1 MGNGGNSGDGEL
13 GIGKRSGSSHH
24 IQMKTIF
31 TILALGCVMQAQ
43 LWTGVVAPSRAI
55 NWANVGIPGGLP
67 DASWTQC
74 GSTLTA
80 ATYGGSSSS
89 PANASAITSVI
100 SGCAAQ
106 TYVQLGAGT
115 FYLTGAIALKNQ
127 VVIRGAGANATF
139 LVMYNNGSG
148 TCNGQYTAISLCGD
162 SNYYL
167 SPENSA
173 TWTAGFSQGATSITL
188 SNSLNIVAGRSTII
202 LDQQD
207 LPTDTGN
214 IWVCAQISCGG
225 DGSGG
230 IRTSGTCSSSVSPN
244 VGFCTEQQMVLVTAC
259 SPSCNNS
266 GSTVV
271 TISPGLYAP
280 NWNPANS
287 TGAWWAT
294 TQAYQEGVE
303 DMSIDLSNLTAST
316 SCVTGMNAYEIWVE
330 GIRCIDGGRSHISFW
345 GVSHGLVLSNYF
357 YENLSH
363 ATQSYGL
370 ELFEASS
377 DNLVMNNIFQ
387 QVTDSTPSN
396 TSGGAGNVAA
406 YNFAVEDVFASAGWF
421 QPSDYAHSGGDFY
434 WLREGNETLGLE
446 SDDIHGT
453 HNLTTLFRNRY
464 PGWQSYGCG
473 GAAVGCSMS
482 PGQTGNSSAIL
493 MQAASRYF
501 NLIGNV
507 VGQANYH
514 SMYQTIGSAPGTQ
527 NYSAF
532 YLGGVYGGNGT
543 PNPGFCSN
551 ATCSSYV
558 TNDDPLTSSSVMR
571 WGNWDSVTAG
581 CSTTLACATTTVRW
595 CGNSSDPGW
604 STTCGSTSETASS
617 FGDTTGT
624 PSIYVNPVP
633 GSTTLPN
640 SFFLTAST
648 TSSCG
653 TGLSWWKNPGTATC
667 PPFPTTGPDVSGG
680 NIGTC
685 SGGTYADSY
694 AISNAQCTGGGTL
707 VAAFGGHANANP
719 AMSCY
724 LSIMNG
730 PPDGTGNVLSFNRAS
745 CYANDPSSQAVAPT
759 ASPTS
764 GAVPQTVT
772 VANPN
777 SGTTVVC
784 YNFTGSPATNGD
796 GATCHVGSTPYTTSL
811 TISVPETLYI
821 IAGTS
826 TLTDSSINSYTYT
839 GTTPAVPT
847 FSPGAGTYSATQTV
861 TISTVTG
868 GAIICYNTTGSP
880 ATNGSTGCTTGT
892 LYTGPVTVSSS
903 ETLYA
908 VAGGTGYT
916 DSSVGSAAYT
926 ITLLSFAVLNPTS
939 LTFPSTIV
947 GANSA
952 IQIVVLSNT
961 GGATLNI
968 ASQVVS
974 GDYAI
979 IASGGSCSTTLAA
992 GGSCNI
998 RIRFTPTTTGTR
1010 TGTLTVTDDSGGVP
1024 GSTQTASLTGTG
1036 VSIINGLKLTTGIKL
1051 TRGIALNV
1059 SGSGSSSCGPPLY
1072 SCFNQTTSVVNL
1084 ANPIP
1089 SWGSNTCNSSTIY
1102 TIATCGNLIG
1112 AGTAFTPNDFNNTG
1126 IRVTDVNTNGNP
1138 NTIWETADDPG
1149 VGLWNTDDSG
1159 FLGHVNSGSFF
1170 VFSFNGSAATL
1181 VTPNISFSG
1190 AVTFSNVSNN
1200 KVYSMGSTS
1209 AVLQQNVI
1217 NFSTGGVTT
1226 TNLFDYS
1233 GTNCLTNPV
1242 NGYTGGA
1249 FNVTWNGQLSTDL
1262 TDNTFAMGFS
1272 NTGGQGTG
1280 QYMAVWQRGQVGC
1293 DLWRTDN
1300 GTITHNGISL
1310 GSVSNAQWGG
1320 ANGGLAD
1327 FSLIHDE
1334 ATTLNPNYVNI
1345 GFTQNAFIQG
1355 TYSVGPYLWQVG
1367 TTNIVHCGIGAPN
1380 WVASHAYSNYPRV
1393 NPLLNNTGDYIYQI
1407 VSGSGSG
1414 TSGSSEPNPWNQ
1426 TVGGTQID
1434 GTITWQNVGLGT
1446 SSGAQYNCDG
1456 HGWKGATGVGVG
1468 KNVTYHSFANPAVP
1482 LLGTVPTAV
1491 TSITDTHLGAT
1502 NGNISDT
1509 TWPLDV
1515 STDVGT
1521 TVNQLGTLPAA
1532 LYNEMF
1538 LVSPPWQSPGVQNC
1552 IYNAITCPG
1561 GTLQQL
1567 RRAHHT
1573 FNSGWAWSFDTV
1585 QAVCVISQT
1594 GKYDLCATD
1603 GLGQFGN
1610 RSGAPSCNI
1619 GGPDWNASDSTDYS
1633 VGELVY
1639 PQSANGGDYIYK
1651 IQSCS
1656 GTCTTGSAHPTW
1668 VQSSTVAG
1676 VGTFTDGTITWQG
1689 APDINTSTN
1698 TAVQNCRS
1706 DLVVWKLYR

>member
-1 MGNGGNSGDGEL
+1 MGNAGNSGDGEL
-13 GIGKRSGSSHH
+13 GIGKRGGSSHH
-24 IQMKTIF
+24 VQMKTIF

-43 LWTGVVAPSRAI
+43 LWNGVLASQRAV
-55 NWANVGIPGGLP
+55 NWGANAGAVPGTPGSLP
-67 DASWTQC
+67 DSSWTQC
-74 GSTLTA
+74 GSTVAAGSSVATINAALTA
-80 ATYGGSSSS
+80 CTAGH
-89 PANASAITSVI
+89 
-100 SGCAAQ
+100 
-106 TYVQLGAGT
+106 YVQLAAGN
-115 FYLTGAIALKNQ
+115 FTGLASDIVVSVNQ
-127 VVIRGAGANATF
+127 TELRGAGANSSIMVASSE
-139 LVMYNNGSG
+139 GS
-148 TCNGQYTAISLCGD
+148 CNGVFSQICMAG
-162 SNYYL
+162 SNNY
-167 SPENSA
+167 PNGGEQNTA
-173 TWTAGFSQGATSITL
+173 TWTAGYTQGTTSITL
-188 SNSLNIVAGRSTII
+188 SNSLNIVANSTII
-202 LDQQD
+202 ALDQQD
-207 LPTDTGN
+207 EATDTGG
-214 IWVCAQISCGG
+214 IWNCAGTMACGG
-225 DGSGG
+225 SGSSGLP
-230 IRTSGTCSSSVSPN
+230 RTDNTCSSAVSPN
-244 VGFCTEQQMVLVTAC
+244 VGACSQVQYVLVTGC

-266 GSTVV
+266 GSTTL

-280 NWNPANS
+280 NWRSAQS

-294 TQAYQEGVE
+294 TVAYQRGVR
-303 DMSIDLSNLTAST
+303 DLSMDDTSTTAGTTPIVILNCYECFVYQVRTIDGARNHINVQYSKNVTLMNNYMFNDSVNGT
-316 SCVTGMNAYEIWVE
+316 SSYAMEFDDVADTLVANNICQQVVECWVLNGGDTGMAEFGDFAVYPIPTNSSLPPMIFDHASGTE
-330 GIRCIDGGRSHISFW
+330 F
-345 GVSHGLVLSNYF
+345 
-357 YENLSH
+357 NLS
-363 ATQSYGL
+363 
-370 ELFEASS
+370 EANFVNAITE
-377 DNLVMNNIFQ
+377 DN
-387 QVTDSTPSN
+387 T
-396 TSGGAGNVAA
+396 
-406 YNFAVEDVFASAGWF
+406 
-421 QPSDYAHSGGDFY
+421 
-434 WLREGNETLGLE
+434 
-446 SDDIHGT
+446 HGT
-453 HNLTTLFRNRY
+453 HHFPTFFRNISPGFSANGAGAPYASQTTPFTIYGGTRYANILYNVLGQSGYHTTLSYTASGACSN
-464 PGWQSYGCG
+464 GWTYIYILGCG
-473 GAAVGCSMS
+473 AAGATFCTNPASCGGGTSIYDS
-482 PGQTGNSSAIL
+482 LTENSL
-493 MQAASRYF
+493 MAYDNWDVVSAASHTISTAVSF
-501 NLIGNV
+501 NDATGSPSTYIGLASPSAAPASFIFSSKPNF
-507 VGQANYH
+507 Y
-514 SMYQTIGSAPGTQ
+514 GSIAWPVSGPDVT
-527 NYSAF
+527 
-532 YLGGVYGGNGT
+532 GGNLLLCTSGT
-543 PNPGFCSN
+543 YNK
-551 ATCSSYV
+551 SYV
-558 TNDDPLTSSSVMR
+558 TSNSQCGSGTSSSAFSGHAYAIPSFNCYLNVM
-571 WGNWDSVTAG
+571 G
-581 CSTTLACATTTVRW
+581 
-595 CGNSSDPGW
+595 
-604 STTCGSTSETASS
+604 
-617 FGDTTGT
+617 GT
-624 PSIYVNPVP
+624 PD
-633 GSTTLPN
+633 GSG
-640 SFFLTAST
+640 SVLT
-648 TSSCG
+648 
-653 TGLSWWKNPGTATC
+653 
-667 PPFPTTGPDVSGG
+667 F
-680 NIGTC
+680 
-685 SGGTYADSY
+685 
-694 AISNAQCTGGGTL
+694 
-707 VAAFGGHANANP
+707 NP
-719 AMSCY
+719 AACY
-724 LSIMNG
+724 S
-730 PPDGTGNVLSFNRAS
+730 
-745 CYANDPSSQAVAPT
+745 SSQAVAPT

-821 IAGTS
+821 VAGTS

-1051 TRGIALNV
+1051 TSGIALNV

-1126 IRVTDVNTNGNP
+1126 IRVTDINTNGNP

-1300 GTITHNGISL
+1300 GTITHNGAAL
-1310 GSVSNAQWGG
+1310 GNVSNAQWGG

-1426 TVGGTQID
+1426 TPGGTQID

-1468 KNVTYHSFANPAVP
+1468 KNVTYHTFANPAVP

-1573 FNSGWAWSFDTV
+1573 YNSGWEWSFDAV
-1585 QAVCVISQT
+1585 QGICIMSQT

-1639 PQSANGGDYIYK
+1639 PQSTNGGNYIYK